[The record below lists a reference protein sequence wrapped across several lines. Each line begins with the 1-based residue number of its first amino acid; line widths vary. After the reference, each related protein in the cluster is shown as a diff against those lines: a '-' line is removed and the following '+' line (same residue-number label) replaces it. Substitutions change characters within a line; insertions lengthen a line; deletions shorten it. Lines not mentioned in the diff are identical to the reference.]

1 MKNVDETR
9 RRFMSYFAGIG
20 LGSTLLPGV
29 LWGQLRQSGTQ
40 TITSDML
47 TNSLAVAGLEFNDT
61 ERTAIARS
69 ANQALTQ
76 YRQLHEFHVPNNVT
90 PPFHFNPLVPGMR
103 VNRNRE
109 SIKISPN
116 PNVKRPANLEDV
128 AFWPVRH
135 LAELVRTK
143 QVTSTELTTMYL
155 TRLKRY
161 NPKLNNVVTFCD
173 DLAMKLA
180 KQADAEIAA
189 GKYKGP
195 LHGIPWGCKD
205 IIAAKGYPTTWGSG
219 AYKEQMLEEDASVVE
234 QLRDAGAV
242 LIAKLVSGELATGDN
257 WWGGQTKNPWMPS
270 QGSGGSSAG
279 PGSATGAGCV
289 GFSIGTETAGSIIGP
304 SSRCGVTGLRPTL
317 GRVSRYGVMALSWTQ
332 DRLGPMTRYAEDCA
346 LVLSVIAKPD
356 DRDMSVQDIPFNW
369 NAQLDIKK
377 VRFGY
382 LKDAFDAVTN
392 PVGRESDQKTL
403 DHLKALG
410 LSMIPVKVPDFN
422 INVSSF
428 PVEQAAFFDEALRSG
443 LTRKFTAQA
452 REQELL
458 DARIIPAV
466 EYLQSQRARMM
477 MMMMLAEATKDVDV
491 WIAPGNAG
499 NAAAGARGGAPA
511 APGAPPAAGGGGG
524 GGRGAANANPAGRH
538 SNMANHACYP
548 AISVPNGFNENGTPT
563 AITFFARPFGE
574 AELLAVAK
582 AYQDR
587 TGYHLKHPS
596 LDS

>member
-1 MKNVDETR
+1 MTNVDETR
-9 RRFMSYFAGIG
+9 RRFMVYFTGIG

-29 LWGQLRQSGTQ
+29 LWGQMRQSNVN
-40 TITSDML
+40 TITPEML
-47 TNSLAVAGLEFNDT
+47 KDSLAVAGLEFTDE
-61 ERTAIARS
+61 ERTKIARS
-69 ANQALTQ
+69 ANQALAQ
-76 YRQLHEFHVPNNVT
+76 YKQLHDFHVPNNVS
-90 PPFHFNPLVPGMR
+90 PPFHFSPIVPGMK
-103 VNRNRE
+103 VNRKSEPIR
-109 SIKISPN
+109 ISPN

-128 AFWPVRH
+128 AFWSVRQ

-143 QVTSTELTTMYL
+143 QVTSLELTTMYL

-161 NPKLNNVVTFCD
+161 NPKLNNVVSFCD
-173 DLAMKLA
+173 ELAMKQA
-180 KQADAEIAA
+180 KQADADIAA
-189 GKYKGP
+189 GRYKGP

-205 IIAAKGYPTTWGSG
+205 IIAAKGYPTTWGSD
-219 AYKEQMLEEDASVVE
+219 AYKDQILEEDATVVE
-234 QLRDAGAV
+234 LLRDAGAV
-242 LIAKLVSGELATGDN
+242 LIAKLVSGELATGDM

-317 GRVSRYGVMALSWTQ
+317 GRVSRYGVMTLSWTQ

-346 LVLSVIAKPD
+346 LVLSVISRPD

-377 VRFGY
+377 LRFGY

-392 PVGRESDQKTL
+392 PIAKESDQKTL

-410 LSMIPVKVPDFN
+410 LSLTGVKVPEFS
-422 INVSSF
+422 INVSAY
-428 PVEQAAFFDEALRSG
+428 PVEQATFFDEALRSG
-443 LTRKFTAQA
+443 LSRKFTAQA

-466 EYLQSQRARMM
+466 EYLQAQRTRMM
-477 MMMMLAEATKDVDV
+477 MMTMLAEATKDVDV

-499 NAAAGARGGAPA
+499 QTAAGPRGGGA
-511 APGAPPAAGGGGG
+511 AGTPPA

-538 SNMANHACYP
+538 STMANSACYP
-548 AISVPNGFNENGTPT
+548 ALSVPNGFNENGTPT
-563 AITFFARPFGE
+563 AITFFGRPFGE
-574 AELLAVAK
+574 AELLAIAK

-587 TGYHLKHPS
+587 TGYHLKHPN
-596 LDS
+596 LEA